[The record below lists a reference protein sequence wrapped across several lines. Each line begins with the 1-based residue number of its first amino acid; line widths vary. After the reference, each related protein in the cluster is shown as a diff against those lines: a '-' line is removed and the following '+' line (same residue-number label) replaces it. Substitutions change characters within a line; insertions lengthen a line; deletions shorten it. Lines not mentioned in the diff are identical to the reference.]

1 MNNVRA
7 YELTVDG
14 LTYRVRVLF
23 PTLENSFEIREG
35 ENAGYAQNGR
45 EIRDII
51 GTAYSY
57 SMEVEPNPLFPE
69 DYDALFDVL
78 SAPVPSHRVS
88 LPYGQSTI
96 EFDAAVSD
104 GRRLWHG
111 RSAGFQRWKGMEIS
125 FRPITPQ
132 RAE

>member
-23 PTLENSFEIREG
+23 PTLKNSFEIREG
-35 ENAGYAQNGR
+35 DNAGFAQNGR

-57 SMEVEPNPLFPE
+57 LMEVEPNPLFPE

-78 SAPVPSHRVS
+78 SAPVPSHRVAF
-88 LPYGQSTI
+88 PYGQTVL
-96 EFDAAVSD
+96 EFDAAISY
-104 GRRLWHG
+104 GERTWHG
-111 RSAGFQRWKGMEIS
+111 FTAGYNRWKGMEIT
-125 FRPITPQ
+125 FRPIGPQ
-132 RAE
+132 RTE